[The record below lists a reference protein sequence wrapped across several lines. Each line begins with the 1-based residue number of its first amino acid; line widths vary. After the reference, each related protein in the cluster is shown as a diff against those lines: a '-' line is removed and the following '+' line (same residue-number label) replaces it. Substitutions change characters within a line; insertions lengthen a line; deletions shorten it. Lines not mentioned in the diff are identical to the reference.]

1 MPLFKMALLA
11 SSNRRPARRTKPVA
25 SMVPLLLMTPLCKRL
40 AAWADKIIRPPG
52 ALMALLFSTKV
63 LMAAADTRTLLSAPP
78 PSNLSSKV
86 SPAAKATVPRLATI
100 TPLLRTSG
108 ASMAM

>member
-1 MPLFKMALLA
+1 ME
-11 SSNRRPARRTKPVA
+11 
-25 SMVPLLLMTPLCKRL
+25 PLLLTTPLCKRL
-40 AAWADKIIRPPG
+40 ADWADRMIRPPG
-52 ALMALLFSTKV
+52 ALMACLFSTKV
-63 LMAAADTRTLLSAPP
+63 LMLAAVTSTRLSRPL

-108 ASMAM
+108 ASKAM